1 MTMFNKF
8 FASLIVALGIVLM
21 AFEVSAAIHHLGV
34 FGRTYPITEKDAIQ
48 ELKDRAAAIDWRQ
61 VFSPE
66 KTEKA
71 IKGYKPE
78 SLFLPTVLENRK
90 RLVDIS
96 YSLEMDIPDG
106 KGGILYPRGYVFNPL
121 AYVNFSKT
129 LVVINGKEAA
139 QVDWFAGSSHAK
151 KFETLLL
158 ITDGSYYDLAQKF
171 KRPVFYATSRI
182 IERLQLQAVPSV
194 ARQNGK
200 YLEVDEIALPK
211 HP

>member
-8 FASLIVALGIVLM
+8 FTSFFIALAIVLM
-21 AFEVSAAIHHLGV
+21 AFQASAAIHDLGV

-48 ELKDRAAAIDWRQ
+48 ELKDRAEAIDWRQ

-71 IKGYKPE
+71 IKDYKPE
-78 SLFLPTVLENRK
+78 ILSLPTVLENRK

-106 KGGILYPRGYVFNPL
+106 KGGILYPMGYVFNPL

-129 LVVINGKEAA
+129 LVVINGDDAR
-139 QVDWFAGSSHAK
+139 QVDWFTASSHAGK
-151 KFETLLL
+151 IETLLL